1 MRKFVYL
8 AFLVIGSNI
17 SGVSHCISAPTAFLT
32 PDDRPIF
39 QAALKSAADGDW
51 EIAKTTIDLCNDSL
65 PKVILE
71 WLFLQDTEESIAP
84 ERVTRFLKTYPN
96 WPNEI
101 ILRHKLE
108 RALMSGEKP
117 AMASQWLEN
126 NTPKTYEGK
135 VRLIKILMDDK
146 NVLGAT
152 KLIKSIWLNEKFSSA
167 EEQNFLKRYGKMLSV
182 PEHNERLDNLLW
194 QSRTTEARRM
204 LYRVTKEVRSIS
216 IARIY
221 LLENHLDVDL
231 AISRV
236 PKTLRDHPGL
246 IYERV
251 KWRRRANKNESA
263 RALLFS
269 LPELLPHHA
278 KWWKEINY
286 QIRESLDEG
295 LISDAFRLAVIGSQ
309 LEGHPHIEASW
320 MAGWIALEFLK
331 EPEIA
336 LSYFKRMLEHV
347 SMPISLA
354 RAAYWAGR
362 SATDS
367 NNYHLASYYFEKA
380 AYHKTTFYGQL
391 AGKTLNLQDSSVPR
405 TTGEKK
411 STNKKFE
418 QSSLIRAAKMFGEVG
433 DPDLMKRFILH
444 ALPTAP
450 TSTEVK
456 YLAGLGN
463 RYNYPHICISAAKQ
477 ILRGGALLLDEL
489 YPIPSQNAWVTD
501 EESKVGLALIY
512 SLTRQESEMN
522 PKATSAAGALGL
534 MQLMPATAN
543 QMANK
548 LGLTFDKSRLTNDT
562 NYNLVLGTTYLSGLI
577 KRYNGSLTLA
587 LAAYNAGPKN
597 VRKWIRRYGDPT
609 RNEIDEVDWIEQL
622 PYPETRNYIQRVLEG
637 TAVYNGLIMESSL

>member
-1 MRKFVYL
+1 MRKFIYL
-8 AFLVIGSNI
+8 AFMITGLAVCN
-17 SGVSHCISAPTAFLT
+17 VSPCVSAPTTFLA
-32 PDDRPIF
+32 PKDRPIF
-39 QAALKSAADGDW
+39 QAALQSAADGDW
-51 EIAKTTIDLCNDSL
+51 EFAKTTIDLCYDSL

-71 WLFLQDTEESIAP
+71 WLFLLDTKENIAP
-84 ERVTRFLKTYPN
+84 ERIIRFLKTYPN
-96 WPNEI
+96 WPNEA
-101 ILRHKLE
+101 ILRKKLE
-108 RALMSGEKP
+108 RALMSSGKS
-117 AMASQWLEN
+117 AMASQWLER
-126 NTPKTYEGK
+126 NTPNTYEGK
-135 VRLIKILMDDK
+135 VRFISILMEQK
-146 NVLGAT
+146 NFLEAS
-152 KLIKSIWLNEKFSSA
+152 KLIKNIWLDEKFSLS
-167 EEQNFLKRYGKMLSV
+167 EERNFLKRYGKMLSA
-182 PEHNERLDNLLW
+182 PEHNQRLDNLLW

-204 LYRVTKEVRSIS
+204 LHRVTSEVRNIS

-221 LLENHLDVDL
+221 LLENHPDVDL
-231 AISRV
+231 AISKV
-236 PKTLRDHPGL
+236 PEVLRNHPGL

-269 LPELLPHHA
+269 LPELLPHHP

-286 QIRESLDEG
+286 QIRESLDQG
-295 LISDAFRLAVIGSQ
+295 LVSDAFRLALIGSE

-320 MAGWIALEFLK
+320 MAGWIALEFLE

-362 SATDS
+362 SAKDS
-367 NNYHLASYYFEKA
+367 NNHNLASYYFEKA

-391 AGKTLNLQDSSVPR
+391 AAKILNLQDPPILR
-405 TTGEKK
+405 TTGEQK
-411 STNKKFE
+411 STNKEFE
-418 QSSLIRAAKMFGEVG
+418 QSDLIRAAKMLGEVG
-433 DPDLMKRFILH
+433 DPDLMKLFVLH

-456 YLAGLGN
+456 FLAGLGN
-463 RYNYPHICISAAKQ
+463 RYNYPHISISAAKK
-477 ILRGGALLLDEL
+477 ILRGGTLLLNEL
-489 YPIPSQNAWVTD
+489 YPIPPQNTWMTV

-512 SLTRQESEMN
+512 SLARQESEMN
-522 PKATSAAGALGL
+522 PEATSAAGALGL

-543 QMANK
+543 QMANN

-562 NYNLVLGTTYLSGLI
+562 SYNLVLGTTYLAGLI
-577 KRYNGSLTLA
+577 KRYNGSLPLA

-597 VRKWIRRYGDPT
+597 VKRWIRRYGDPT
-609 RNEIDEVDWIEQL
+609 KNEIDEVDWIEQL

-637 TAVYNGLIMESSL
+637 TAVYNNLIMESSL

>member
-8 AFLVIGSNI
+8 AFLIIGWNV
-17 SGVSHCISAPTAFLT
+17 SGVSHCMSAPTAFLT
-32 PDDRPIF
+32 PEDRPIF
-39 QAALKSAADGDW
+39 QAALKSATDGDW
-51 EIAKTTIDLCNDSL
+51 EIAQTTIDLCHDPL

-71 WLFLQDTEESIAP
+71 WLFLSDTEESVVP
-84 ERVTRFLKTYPN
+84 ERITRFLRTYPN
-96 WPNEI
+96 WPNET
-101 ILRHKLE
+101 ILRYKLE
-108 RALMSGEKP
+108 RALMSDGNP
-117 AMASQWLEN
+117 AMASQWLES

-135 VRLIKILMDDK
+135 ARLIRILVK
-146 NVLGAT
+146 EKKFLEAT

-167 EEQNFLKRYGKMLSV
+167 EELNFLKRYKEILSAT
-182 PEHNERLDNLLW
+182 EHNERLDNLLW

-204 LYRVTKEVRSIS
+204 LYRVSTEVRSIS

-221 LLENHLDVDL
+221 LLENHPDVDL

-236 PKTLRDHPGL
+236 PEILRDHPGL

-269 LPELLPHHA
+269 LPELLPHHP

-286 QIRESLDEG
+286 QIRESLDQG

-320 MAGWIALEFLK
+320 MAGWIALEFLE

-463 RYNYPHICISAAKQ
+463 RYNYPHISISAAKQ

-489 YPIPSQNAWVTD
+489 YPIPSPNTWVTD
-501 EESKVGLALIY
+501 EESKVELALIY
-512 SLTRQESEMN
+512 SLARQESEMN
-522 PKATSAAGALGL
+522 PEATSAAGALGL

-562 NYNLVLGTTYLSGLI
+562 SYNLVLGTTYLAGLI
-577 KRYNGSLTLA
+577 ERYNGSLTIA

-637 TAVYNGLIMESSL
+637 NAVYNDLIMESSL